1 MSGFS
6 KSLSTRSVARAA
18 PSGFG
23 FATCWGVSAAAT
35 GGGADVGSGSGGLT
49 GGACTGGESG
59 LRTGGRNAPAVGR
72 AAPLRP
78 PTVINGR
85 TNADSVRVLRGVE
98 ALADVLARLRTGNSS
113 SDCVGSGFSF

>member
-23 FATCWGVSAAAT
+23 FATCWGVSAAAA
-35 GGGADVGSGSGGLT
+35 GVGAGVGAGGLT

-59 LRTGGRNAPAVGR
+59 LRTGGRNAPPAGR
-72 AAPLRP
+72 PAPLRP

-85 TNADSVRVLRGVE
+85 TNAESARVFLGVA
-98 ALADVLARLRTGNSS
+98 ALADVLARLRTGSSS
-113 SDCVGSGFSF
+113 SDCCASAFSF